1 MRLIFIWLF
10 VALWVS
16 AAGAQLR
23 AEDIDQVYRKPA
35 EAMSWGQIAG
45 EFLGYRGF
53 TRSYALIVGIDR
65 YSGGY
70 KPLPTGDDALRMRDF
85 LLHEAGFDY
94 VHVLTNRKATYQRIR
109 DLMVDF
115 FPNALG
121 RNDRFLFYWSGHGDQ
136 RPNALGGSVG
146 YLPLADSPPDRYSTM
161 ISMGDIQRWDALLPA
176 QQALFLLDA
185 CFSGL
190 AGSSSQSVNRD
201 LKIEELARP
210 AHHLLTAG
218 TAGEQT
224 IAGDRWGG
232 SIFTDSVIRAIRGDA
247 DSESSFPRDG
257 VVSLNE
263 LVEFVTTRVAI
274 ERRAAGWKK
283 SITPTLRD
291 LRGEPGQFFFVTGEE
306 KLSRV
311 AKAGGQHPGGFEHGL
326 PVMVMGADPKDAPA
340 ADTTDIAVWREIRD
354 SQDPEDFRI
363 FLESFPESVFAP
375 YARNRMARQQTAP
388 VRAEPAEPAGAVP
401 EAPDPGDRTQE
412 AAVRTGEAGDA
423 AARLAELDA
432 FVEANKQEVGR
443 ELARFWRKNHR
454 EQYQRGQ
461 ILGWETL
468 KLEGN
473 DYLVRVEFF
482 LQHRYP
488 SPRSEWE
495 TRVFRVRHSGDDLE
509 FLAYATD
516 PG

>member
-1 MRLIFIWLF
+1 MMRPIFIGLF
-10 VALWVS
+10 IALWVS
-16 AAGAQLR
+16 AAGSQLR
-23 AEDIDQVYRKPA
+23 AEDIDQVYSKPS

-70 KPLPTGDDALRMRDF
+70 TPLPTGDDALRMRDF
-85 LLHEAGFDY
+85 LVHEAGFDH
-94 VHVLTNRKATYQRIR
+94 VHVLTNGKATYQRIR

-115 FPNALG
+115 FPNELG

-190 AGSSSQSVNRD
+190 AGSASQSVNRD

-274 ERRAAGWKK
+274 ERRAAGWSK

-306 KLSRV
+306 KLSSL
-311 AKAGGQHPGGFEHGL
+311 AKAGGLHQGEFEHGL
-326 PVMVMGADPKDAPA
+326 PVMVMGADPKAAPA
-340 ADTTDIAVWREIRD
+340 ADPSDSAVWRGIRD
-354 SQDPEDFRI
+354 SQDPEDFGT
-363 FLESFPESVFAP
+363 FLESYPESVFAP
-375 YARNRMARQQTAP
+375 YARNRLARLQAP
-388 VRAEPAEPAGAVP
+388 PEPAGPAD
-401 EAPDPGDRTQE
+401 DPQE
-412 AAVRTGEAGDA
+412 AALPARQPLPPAKPERGDEDQA
-423 AARLAELDA
+423 ATRMAALDA
-432 FVEANKQEVGR
+432 YIQANKQSVGR
-443 ELARFWRKNHR
+443 QLARFWRENNS
-454 EQYQRGQ
+454 EQYQKGE

-468 KLEGN
+468 GVEEG

-482 LQHRYP
+482 LQHRYQ
-488 SPRSEWE
+488 SPMSEWD
-495 TRVFRVRHSGDDLE
+495 TRVFRVRRSGDDLE
-509 FLAYATD
+509 FLAYAAA